1 VTSGRDWTTKD
12 AVVDERLPL
21 PTDRAVD
28 LLAASPRLREIVD
41 RAAGLFDEEGY
52 HRVSMEDIANAVGL
66 RKPSLYHYVR
76 SKDQIL
82 ALIHHEFMELVI
94 RRQEA
99 RAKVPMPSTQRLL
112 EVMSD
117 ILELMET
124 HRGHVRV
131 FFEHYRELPEEEQR
145 LVRQERDRY
154 EASVERVIE
163 SGIRAAEFRP
173 VNVRLTT
180 LALFGMCNW
189 AYQWYRKGGSMRTR
203 EIGYEFWQVF
213 LRGIETD
220 ERDQPPAS

>member
-1 VTSGRDWTTKD
+1 MGAALDLRASGTRPMK
-12 AVVDERLPL
+12 
-21 PTDRAVD
+21 
-28 LLAASPRLREIVD
+28 LAALS
-41 RAAGLFDEEGY
+41 AA
-52 HRVSMEDIANAVGL
+52 AV
-66 RKPSLYHYVR
+66 
-76 SKDQIL
+76 L
-82 ALIHHEFMELVI
+82 ALGVTGCGRHPVNDVDSEVTTLGTAEVTAELVEI
-94 RRQEA
+94 PQPFPPNDLYNYAYVLKYRVL
-99 RAKVPMPSTQRLL
+99 K
-112 EVMSD
+112 
-117 ILELMET
+117 T

-154 EASVERVIE
+154 EASVEEVIE
-163 SGIRAAEFRP
+163 AGIRAAEFRP

-220 ERDQPPAS
+220 GRDKPPVS